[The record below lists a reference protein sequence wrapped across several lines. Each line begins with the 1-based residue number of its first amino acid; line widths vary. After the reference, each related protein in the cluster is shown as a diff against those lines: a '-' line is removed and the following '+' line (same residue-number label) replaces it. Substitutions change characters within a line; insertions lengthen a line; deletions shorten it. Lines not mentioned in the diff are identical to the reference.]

1 MRTIALVPIKL
12 NSQRLPHKNI
22 LPIAGHPLCWH
33 LCNTLLQVDG
43 IDEVYVY
50 CSDEE
55 VVDFLPEGVIFMRRE
70 KWLDGEEVKGF
81 DIYQSFISEVNADIY
96 VLAHTTSPFIKKSS
110 IETALAHVL
119 SGDNDSAF
127 SAERIQTFA
136 WYQGKP
142 INYDLDDVPRT
153 QDMEPIW
160 VETSAFFIFKKE
172 IFTMHNRRIGFNPYI
187 QEVSGIEA
195 VDIDE
200 KADYDFA
207 CKLTEID
214 WGGYRLSL
222 YSIAL
227 ALVPRLEAVA

>member
-1 MRTIALVPIKL
+1 MKTVALIPIKL

-33 LCNTLLQVDG
+33 LCNTLLKVEG

-50 CSDEE
+50 CSDPAVQEYI
-55 VVDFLPEGVIFMRRE
+55 PSGTIFKQRE
-70 KWLDGEEVKGF
+70 KWLDGDTVKGF
-81 DIYQSFISEVNADIY
+81 DIYRSFINEVDADVY
-96 VLAHTTSPFIKKSS
+96 VLAHTTSPFIKQASV
-110 IETALAHVL
+110 ETALNHVL
-119 SGDNDSAF
+119 SGENDSAF

-142 INYDLDDVPRT
+142 INYDLNNVPRT

-160 VETSAFFIFKKE
+160 VETSAFFIFKKK
-172 IFTMHNRRIGFNPYI
+172 IFTVHNRRIGFNPYI

-200 KADYDFA
+200 KKDFDLA
-207 CKLTEID
+207 CKL
-214 WGGYRLSL
+214 
-222 YSIAL
+222 A
-227 ALVPRLEAVA
+227 EAEGIGNE

>member
-1 MRTIALVPIKL
+1 MKTVALVPIKL

-33 LCNTLLQVDG
+33 LCNSLVQAKG

-50 CSDEE
+50 CSDEA
-55 VVDFLPEGVIFMRRE
+55 VTQYLPEGTLFKKRDKR
-70 KWLDGEEVKGF
+70 LDGDLIKGF
-81 DIYQSFISEVNADIY
+81 DIYRSFINEVDADVY
-96 VLAHTTSPFIKKSS
+96 VLAHTTSPFIKVSS
-110 IETALAHVL
+110 IENALSHIL
-119 SGDNDSAF
+119 SGENDSAF

-142 INYDLDDVPRT
+142 INYDLNDVPRT

-160 VETSAFFIFKKE
+160 VETSAFFMFKKE
-172 IFTMHNRRIGFNPYI
+172 IFTVHNRRIGFNPFI

-200 KADYDFA
+200 KKDYDLA
-207 CKLTEID
+207 CKL
-214 WGGYRLSL
+214 
-222 YSIAL
+222 A
-227 ALVPRLEAVA
+227 EAEGLNNE